1 MPRHEDLD
9 FDHAPPAC
17 DDCFD
22 QQQRARQ
29 TTAMEKANDL
39 KLREIEVREGG
50 NWAEPTVAPKPR
62 YVLPPPPPPQPATKL
77 KWGQKG
83 GMNIEPSG

>member
-1 MPRHEDLD
+1 MPKHEDLD
-9 FDHAPPAC
+9 FDHAPPWC

-29 TTAMEKANDL
+29 TADMERTNDL

-50 NWAEPTVAPKPR
+50 NWAEPKPAPKPR
-62 YVLPPPPPPQPATKL
+62 YVLPTPPPAPTAR
-77 KWGQKG
+77 G
-83 GMNIEPSG
+83 GMSVEPRRRIRE